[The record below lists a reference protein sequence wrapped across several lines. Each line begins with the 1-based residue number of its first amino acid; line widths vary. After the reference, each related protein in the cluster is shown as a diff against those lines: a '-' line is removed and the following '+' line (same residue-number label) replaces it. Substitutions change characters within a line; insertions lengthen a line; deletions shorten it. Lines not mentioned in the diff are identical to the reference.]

1 MDYWQKRTLANEEKA
16 SRLAASYAKRQR
28 QALEKA
34 YKQIEN
40 YLNALYVQ
48 INYGGADK
56 ITRTQLWQYSKYLEL
71 EQQIRKELNNV
82 AIQQIED
89 IKEVEYLK
97 VNVLKGL
104 VEEFSDVIYEDNVDK
119 YSSTLYLLSS
129 DYSITVIT
137 KNEATDKLLNDN

>member
-1 MDYWQKRTLANEEKA
+1 MINLWKKEDLNLLSEYPKEVVESVYNIIDILD
-16 SRLAASYAKRQR
+16 
-28 QALEKA
+28 
-34 YKQIEN
+34 EN
-40 YLNALYVQ
+40 YGYNRKLTDNGGYVC
-48 INYGGADK
+48 I
-56 ITRTQLWQYSKYLEL
+56 
-71 EQQIRKELNNV
+71 
-82 AIQQIED
+82 IED

-97 VNVLKGL
+97 LNILKGL